1 MPEDWLDQQEE
12 TELFRIQ
19 EMVTNIRNIRA
30 RFQVPQQ
37 TKVSLHLRCSQADIP
52 HLIQSSG
59 HLEKLARATLNRDH
73 IGPEVTRPTA
83 TASFTLPGM
92 EGHVPLSGLIDL
104 EAERKRQEEQ
114 KTKIDA
120 RIHAANKKLSNP
132 NYTNKAPQS
141 VVQQTRDRLAD
152 DEKQRD
158 IIITLLAQLSSN

>member
-1 MPEDWLDQQEE
+1 
-12 TELFRIQ
+12 
-19 EMVTNIRNIRA
+19 
-30 RFQVPQQ
+30 
-37 TKVSLHLRCSQADIP
+37 
-52 HLIQSSG
+52 
-59 HLEKLARATLNRDH
+59 
-73 IGPEVTRPTA
+73 
-83 TASFTLPGM
+83 M

-158 IIITLLAQLSSN
+158 IIITLLEQLSSN